1 MGAAEI
7 ARTFGVDWPHLL
19 AQTISFSIVCALLYR
34 FAYAPV
40 LTMLATRRQQ
50 IAQGLAN
57 TEKIN
62 AELAAIDIRRQEV
75 LADVHSQA
83 ARILADARAA
93 AKRLTDQETL
103 HARMLVQQIMA
114 RGRDAAEADR
124 RRIMADVRRA
134 ATHLVVETTAA
145 VAGKVLTDADQ
156 RRLATEAAAHL
167 A

>member
-83 ARILADARAA
+83 ARILADARTA
-93 AKRLTDQETL
+93 AKRLADQETL

-114 RGRDAAEADR
+114 RGRDAAEA
-124 RRIMADVRRA
+124 
-134 ATHLVVETTAA
+134 
-145 VAGKVLTDADQ
+145 
-156 RRLATEAAAHL
+156 
-167 A
+167 